1 MEEDDFVEQ
10 RTHLPRAAQCRECR
24 NVKPLEQFRHRL
36 TCAESMSRG
45 ADPGIRYTIRTHLCR
60 ECRPRRK
67 SAAELTRKEIH
78 TRVTTGQF
86 TTIKAN
92 ALLTTKEIKATRA
105 MVAGVTRRWD
115 DHYAKHW
122 AAITD
127 AIQKEMQTIQ
137 QQMKYAKAMGKH
149 DTLAALTS
157 YVNALRAKK
166 AHLLLDNYRNNGND
180 TNHQRQLPA
189 SPHWQEQFT
198 KEEVEGVEKMFSE
211 ITPGEV
217 RRVPA
222 LIAYR
227 TAAEAR
233 PVLHGVTRQP

>member
-1 MEEDDFVEQ
+1 V
-10 RTHLPRAAQCRECR
+10 R
-24 NVKPLEQFRHRL
+24 
-36 TCAESMSRG
+36 
-45 ADPGIRYTIRTHLCR
+45 
-60 ECRPRRK
+60 
-67 SAAELTRKEIH
+67 

-86 TTIKAN
+86 TTIKAT
-92 ALLTTKEIKATRA
+92 ALLKTKQLKATRA
-105 MVAGVTRRWD
+105 MVAGVTKRWD
-115 DHYAKHW
+115 NHYADHW
-122 AAITD
+122 AAITN
-127 AIQKEMQTIQ
+127 AIQKEMKTIQ

-149 DTLAALTS
+149 DTLAALTG

-166 AHLLLDNYRNNGND
+166 AHILVGNYRNNGND

-198 KEEVEGVEKMFSE
+198 KEEVEAVEEMFSE

-227 TAAEAR
+227 KKDE
-233 PVLHGVTRQP
+233 

>member
-36 TCAESMSRG
+36 TCAESMARG

-78 TRVTTGQF
+78 NRVTTGQF

-105 MVAGVTRRWD
+105 MVAGVTKRWD

-122 AAITD
+122 QHITD
-127 AIQKEMQTIQ
+127 AIQKEMKTIQ

-149 DTLAALTS
+149 AVLAALTH

-166 AHLLLDNYRNNGND
+166 SSILLASYRNNGND

-198 KEEVEGVEKMFSE
+198 KEEIDAIDKMFSS
-211 ITPGEV
+211 TLSGEV

-227 TAAEAR
+227 KKDE
-233 PVLHGVTRQP
+233 